1 MNMFSLKKHIFPV
14 FILTSLLFACNSSEI
29 GDSKDVN
36 PESIYIDYQVLYNEN
51 LDSINCFLQYRF
63 SGKLGTTLVLTP
75 PSHVNFNGENI
86 PVDSS
91 PLLGAFYRKRFL
103 RVGFEGANT
112 IQFTDSKNEMHEE
125 TFNFE
130 PFSCSVAPTVFKQ
143 SDSLVFTFEGVKNN
157 DTILFEI
164 SDTSS
169 VSPNMDTILLI
180 KNNKLIIPAS
190 AFTKLSPG
198 ILDFKFQKKQERP
211 LKNPMA
217 EGGEFTFQYILKP
230 IHVEMIV
237 P

>member
-1 MNMFSLKKHIFPV
+1 MLNLRKNIIPV
-14 FILTSLLFACNSSEI
+14 IVFTSLLFACNSNEI

-63 SGKLGTTLVLTP
+63 GGKLGTTLVLTP

-86 PVDSS
+86 TVDSS

-103 RVGFEGANT
+103 RVGFEGENT
-112 IQFTDSKNEMHEE
+112 IQFTDSKNVMHEE
-125 TFNFE
+125 SFNFE
-130 PFSCSVAPTVFKQ
+130 PFSCSVAPTVFKK
-143 SDSLVFTFEGVKNN
+143 SDSLVFTFAGVKNN

-164 SDTSS
+164 SDTST
-169 VSPNMDTILLI
+169 VSPNMDSILLI
-180 KNNKLIIPAS
+180 KNNKLIIPAT
-190 AFTKLSPG
+190 AFAKLSPG
-198 ILDFKFQKKQERP
+198 TLDFKFQKKQGRP
-211 LKNPMA
+211 LKNPLA

>member
-1 MNMFSLKKHIFPV
+1 MLYIRKQIFPV
-14 FILTSLLFACNSSEI
+14 IAFASLLFACNSSEI

-63 SGKLGTTLVLTP
+63 GGKAGTTLVLTP

-86 PVDSS
+86 MVDSS

-103 RVGFEGANT
+103 RVGFEGGNT
-112 IQFTDSKNEMHEE
+112 IQFTDSKNKLHEE

-130 PFSCSVAPTVFKQ
+130 PFVCITPPTVFNQ
-143 SDSLVFTFEGVKNN
+143 SDSLVFTFEGAKNK

-169 VSPNMDTILLI
+169 VSPNMDTIMVLQ
-180 KNNKLIIPAS
+180 NNKLIIPAS
-190 AFTKLSPG
+190 AFIKLSPG

-211 LKNPMA
+211 LNNPMA

-230 IHVEMIV
+230 IHVEMKL

>member
-1 MNMFSLKKHIFPV
+1 MLNLRKQIFSVMV
-14 FILTSLLFACNSSEI
+14 FTSLLFACNNNEI

-63 SGKLGTTLVLTP
+63 GGKSGTTLVLTP

-86 PVDSS
+86 AVDSS
-91 PLLGAFYRKRFL
+91 PILGAFYRKRFL

-143 SDSLVFTFEGVKNN
+143 PDGVAFTFEGVQNN
-157 DTILFEI
+157 DSILFEI

-169 VSPNMDTILLI
+169 VSPNMDTIILI

-190 AFTKLSPG
+190 AFIKLSPG
-198 ILDFKFQKKQERP
+198 ILDFKFQKKQGRP
-211 LKNPMA
+211 LKNPLA
-217 EGGEFTFQYILKP
+217 EGGEFIFQYILKP
-230 IHVEMIV
+230 IRVEMIV

>member
-1 MNMFSLKKHIFPV
+1 MLNLRKNIIPV
-14 FILTSLLFACNSSEI
+14 FVFASLLFACNSSEI

-63 SGKLGTTLVLTP
+63 GGKSGTTLVLTP

-86 PVDSS
+86 LVDSS

-103 RVGFEGANT
+103 RAGFEGENT
-112 IQFTDSKNEMHEE
+112 IQFTDSKNQMHEE
-125 TFNFE
+125 TFNFK
-130 PFSCSVAPTVFKQ
+130 PFSCSTFPTVFKQ
-143 SDSLVFTFEGVKNN
+143 SDSLVFAFEGVKNN

-164 SDTSS
+164 ADTSS
-169 VSPNMDTILLI
+169 VTPNMDTTLFI
-180 KNNKLIIPAS
+180 KNNKLIIPAT
-190 AFTKLSPG
+190 AFAKLSPG

-211 LKNPMA
+211 LKNPLA
-217 EGGEFTFQYILKP
+217 EGGAFTFQYILKP
-230 IHVEMIV
+230 IHVSMER